1 MKKAERKLITLSYN
15 MKTYAYGFPRLGQNR
30 EYKKS
35 IESFWKKEISEQELV
50 SKIFQLEREI
60 IDKYESSVDKFPV
73 GEMTF
78 YDNMLDTALMLGLYP
93 CKKSSGGDKPRPYDL
108 GRTLEEYYDLCW
120 GKNAMEL
127 SKWFNTNY
135 HYLIPEFPQD
145 FSPSKFKLLWNKP
158 KEAFERYKKGIPY
171 MIGPFTFLKLSKGLK
186 SKDFGDSLLALG
198 AIYKEIIKNFQEVHI
213 DEPALVM
220 EISSS
225 ELSLFK
231 QVYDEMGHSS
241 KINLFTYYDSVD
253 YLETLYSLP
262 LQAIGLDFVQGKAN
276 LDEIR
281 KYGFP
286 EDKILIAGIVN
297 GRNVLRTNV
306 EYSLA
311 LLKELSGYAKNIE
324 ISNAGP
330 LYHLPISVLQEKFP
344 LELSGRLAF
353 ADEKLEELKVIVRMV
368 EERDHKLKNLEDFK
382 PKVPQDIKKLKEKD
396 FKRSVAFPERRKI
409 QNKVLD
415 LPLFPTT
422 TIGSF
427 PQTPDIRK
435 KRAAFRGRKISEEE
449 YKSFIKAK
457 IRELIELQE
466 SIGLDVLVHGEFER
480 SDMIEFFAEK
490 LEGITTTKN
499 GWIISYGTR
508 CYRPPIIYDDVKR
521 KAPLTLEEIAFAQ
534 SITKKPVKAI
544 LTGPVT
550 IVSWSFVRDDIP
562 LPLVAYQ
569 ISLALQGEV
578 KELEKAG
585 IKIIQIDEPAFRE
598 KTPIKKRDWEEYFDW
613 AIKSFKLAS
622 SLSSPETQIHTH
634 MCYSEFGEILDYIEK
649 MDFDCITIEASR
661 SRGDTLQYFKDI
673 NFERQIGPGV
683 WDVHSPVVPEVQDMR
698 QIAENALRVLP
709 AENLWINPDCGL
721 KTRGW
726 KEVKASLKNLV
737 ALAMELRYA
746 NRKKVD
752 KQI

>member
-1 MKKAERKLITLSYN
+1 

-35 IESFWKKEISEQELV
+35 IESFWKRETSKQELV

-60 IDKYESSVDKFPV
+60 IDKYENSVDKFPV

-93 CKKSSGGDKPRPYDL
+93 YK
-108 GRTLEEYYDLCW
+108 TLEEYYDLCW
-120 GKNAMEL
+120 GKSALEL

-145 FSPSKFKLLWNKP
+145 FSPSPQDSANKFKLLWNKP
-158 KEAFERYKKGIPY
+158 KEAFERYKIGAKRKSRSGGKGIPY

-186 SKDFGDSLLALG
+186 SKDFEDSLLALG
-198 AIYKEIIKNFQEVHI
+198 AIYKEIIKDFPEVHI

-220 EISSS
+220 EISQV

-231 QVYDEMGHSS
+231 QVYNEIGHSS

-253 YLETLYSLP
+253 YLEILYSLP

-286 EDKILIAGIVN
+286 EDKVLIAGIVN
-297 GRNVLRTNV
+297 GRNVLRGNI
-306 EYSLA
+306 EYYLA

-330 LYHLPISVLQEKFP
+330 LYHLPISVKQEKFP
-344 LELSGRLAF
+344 PELSGKLAF
-353 ADEKLEELKVIVRMV
+353 ANEKLEELKTIGRMV
-368 EERDHKLKNLEDFK
+368 EEREPTLKNLEDFK
-382 PKVPQDIKKLKEKD
+382 HKIPQDIKRLKEKD
-396 FKRSVAFPERRKI
+396 FKRAVTFQERRKI

-435 KRAAFRGRKISEEE
+435 KRADFRTGKISKEE
-449 YKSFIKAK
+449 YKSFIKTK
-457 IRELIELQE
+457 IEELIKLQE
-466 SIGLDVLVHGEFER
+466 DIGLDVLVHGEFER

-569 ISLALQGEV
+569 ISLALQEEV
-578 KELEKAG
+578 KDLEKAG

-598 KTPIKKRDWEEYFDW
+598 KTPIKKRDWETYFDW
-613 AIKSFKLAS
+613 AIKSFRLAS

-634 MCYSEFGEILDYIEK
+634 MCYSEFGEILEYIEK

-683 WDVHSPVVPEVQDMR
+683 WDVHSP
-698 QIAENALRVLP
+698 
-709 AENLWINPDCGL
+709 
-721 KTRGW
+721 
-726 KEVKASLKNLV
+726 
-737 ALAMELRYA
+737 
-746 NRKKVD
+746 
-752 KQI
+752 

>member
-1 MKKAERKLITLSYN
+1 
-15 MKTYAYGFPRLGQNR
+15 MKTYVYGFPRLGRNR

-35 IESFWKKEISEQELV
+35 IESFWKKEISEQELTA
-50 SKIFQLEREI
+50 KIFQLEKEVI
-60 IDKYESSVDKFPV
+60 AKYENNVDKFPV

-78 YDNMLDTALMLGLYP
+78 YDNMLDTALMLGLY
-93 CKKSSGGDKPRPYDL
+93 STETDK
-108 GRTLEEYYDLCW
+108 TLEKYYDLCW
-120 GKNAMEL
+120 GKNALEL

-135 HYLIPEFPQD
+135 HYLIPEFPNG

-158 KEAFERYKKGIPY
+158 KEAFTRHKKGIPY
-171 MIGPFTFLKLSKGLK
+171 MIGPFTFLKLSKNLK
-186 SKDFGDSLLALG
+186 AKDFGDSLLALG
-198 AIYKEIIKNFQEVHI
+198 AIYKEIIKDFPEVHI

-220 EISSS
+220 EISPV

-231 QVYDEMGHSS
+231 QVYNEIGLFS

-253 YLETLYSLP
+253 CLKTLYDLP
-262 LQAIGLDFVQGKAN
+262 LQAIGLDFVHGKDN
-276 LDEIR
+276 LGEIK

-286 EDKILIAGIVN
+286 EDKILIAGIVD

-306 EYSLA
+306 EYCLT
-311 LLKELSGYAKNIE
+311 LLKELSQYVKKIE

-330 LYHLPISVLQEKFP
+330 LYHLPISVKQEDFP
-344 LELSGRLAF
+344 SKLSGKLAF
-353 ADEKLEELKVIVRMV
+353 AVEKLEELKNIGRIV
-368 EERDHKLKNLEDFK
+368 EEREPTIKKLEDFK
-382 PKVPQDIKKLKEKD
+382 PKIPQDIKKLKEKD
-396 FKRSVAFPERRKI
+396 FKKAVAFPERIKL
-409 QNKVLD
+409 QSKVLN

-435 KRAAFRGRKISEEE
+435 KRADFRAGKISEDE
-449 YKSFIKAK
+449 YKSFIKIK
-457 IRELIELQE
+457 IKELIELQE
-466 SIGLDVLVHGEFER
+466 ELGLDVLVHGEFER

-521 KAPLTLEEIAFAQ
+521 KAPLTLDEIAFAQ
-534 SITKKPVKAI
+534 SLTTKPVKAI
-544 LTGPVT
+544 LTGPIT
-550 IVSWSFVRDDIP
+550 IVSWSFVRNDIP
-562 LPLVAYQ
+562 LSLIAYQ
-569 ISLALQGEV
+569 ISLALQDEI
-578 KELEKAG
+578 KDLEKAG

-613 AIKSFKLAS
+613 AIKSFRLSS
-622 SLSSPETQIHTH
+622 SLSLPETQIHTH
-634 MCYSEFGEILDYIEK
+634 MCYSEFGEILEYIEQ

-661 SRGDTLQYFKDI
+661 SKGDTLQYFNDI
-673 NFERQIGPGV
+673 NFKRQIGPGV
-683 WDVHSPVVPEVQDMR
+683 WDVHSPVVPSINDMR
-698 QIAENALRVLP
+698 QIIEKTLKVLP
-709 AENLWINPDCGL
+709 AELLWINPDCGL

-737 ALAMELRYA
+737 ALANELRKDEYLLS
-746 NRKKVD
+746 RDKKY
-752 KQI
+752 